1 MLQSTDLEL
10 LRNIKCSRGDE
21 QISLRRMNEINFS
34 GEASAGGWEGE
45 KRRLASEV
53 LRLGTFLGATPSWVG
68 LEASSSG
75 CFSGFTWFLA
85 GRGVGHSRVAGQANC
100 VVFENLDLG
109 RC

>member
-1 MLQSTDLEL
+1 MTVRFNLTEMG
-10 LRNIKCSRGDE
+10 RSRECVQWVSEVQTHTLDE
-21 QISLRRMNEINFS
+21 KH
-34 GEASAGGWEGE
+34 EASAGGWEGE

-85 GRGVGHSRVAGQANC
+85 GRGVGHSQVAGQANC